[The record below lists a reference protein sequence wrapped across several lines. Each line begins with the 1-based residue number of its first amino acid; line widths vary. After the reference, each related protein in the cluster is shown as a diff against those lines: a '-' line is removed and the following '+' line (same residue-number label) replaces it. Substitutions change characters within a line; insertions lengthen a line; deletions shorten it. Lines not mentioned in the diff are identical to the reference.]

1 MPINRVPKRI
11 WGVVFGTPFWC
22 ICDWYLT
29 FSCPKHGPGAAPDRP
44 DSVCLFDVCLS
55 HSFPRPVLEH
65 VDGRTTQFSEKSRS
79 KTGSHPACAAE
90 MDRFRCHLAEVV
102 ALSSSGDCGAPPS
115 SGCLVGGATQLVTCT
130 CGATC
135 PRGFLSSKRT
145 SRFSPFF

>member
-44 DSVCLFDVCLS
+44 DSVCLCVCLS
-55 HSFPRPVLEH
+55 VCPNNRFPRPVLDQ
-65 VDGRTTQFSEKSRS
+65 VDGRTTHFSEKRRS

-90 MDRFRCHLAEVV
+90 MDHFRCHLAEVV
-102 ALSSSGDCGAPPS
+102 ALSSSGDCGATFPLGLIGGVAVVNVHLSGSKNRFPPEALL
-115 SGCLVGGATQLVTCT
+115 LV
-130 CGATC
+130 
-135 PRGFLSSKRT
+135 F
-145 SRFSPFF
+145 